1 MRKEQ
6 YKLLEIQKRNEE
18 YDDRKRRLLARR
30 KSEEE
35 YDRKRR
41 HILTT
46 HHESQSSISYS
57 NPYNNHNRQKFSHD
71 S

>member
-6 YKLLEIQKRNEE
+6 YKLLEMQKRNEE
-18 YDDRKRRLLARR
+18 YVRKRRLLARQ

-35 YDRKRR
+35 QNRKRR

-46 HHESQSSISYS
+46 HHESQSGISYS
-57 NPYNNHNRQKFSHD
+57 NPYHNHNCQKFSHD
-71 S
+71 F